1 METVNVPKMTG
12 VAAIY
17 LFKENKGRVA
27 HNEVDSATD
36 LIIPERFFILHERFL
51 EVPWNEY
58 RPDVAF
64 WKNVAV
70 NLIGF
75 VPLGFCFSV
84 YFSSVRN
91 TSPVA
96 LLTIALGFVV
106 SLTIEILQAFLPTR
120 DSGMTDL
127 ITNTLGTGVGVL
139 LGGYTSR
146 SKVLRSIR
154 L

>member
-1 METVNVPKMTG
+1 MQNEEALWN
-12 VAAIY
+12 
-17 LFKENKGRVA
+17 
-27 HNEVDSATD
+27 NEVRRG
-36 LIIPERFFILHERFL
+36 IHF
-51 EVPWNEY
+51 
-58 RPDVAF
+58 VAF